1 MLYNVILVSALQ
13 CVSDM
18 CVYINIYMC
27 VYIYTHTHTH
37 THIYAL
43 TSNAEEYIHTHIYAL
58 TSNTEEAEAEWFCE
72 DLQDF

>member
-27 VYIYTHTHTH
+27 VYIYIHTH

>member
-27 VYIYTHTHTH
+27 VYIYIYTH